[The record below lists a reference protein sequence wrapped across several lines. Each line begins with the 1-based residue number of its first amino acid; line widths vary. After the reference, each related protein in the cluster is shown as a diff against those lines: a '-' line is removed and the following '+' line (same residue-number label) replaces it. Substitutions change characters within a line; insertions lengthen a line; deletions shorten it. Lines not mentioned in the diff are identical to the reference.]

1 MKKTLLL
8 CGLLLSLVPAHAQQ
22 QNCIDFDGV
31 DDYVEVPAASA
42 GLASLN
48 AFSMAC
54 WVYPNNVAP
63 AFPNFDGIMGIRN
76 ELNADF
82 FMLQLS
88 PTNFEVRF
96 RNSNGTAFTINSN
109 TCQLNTWQHLALV
122 YTGSQ
127 LRFYHNGVL
136 AQSITASG
144 TFTNASL
151 PLTLGRVNFQSTPFQ
166 LAGKLDEAAV
176 WSRALSDSEVFCAAT
191 QKIDPLM
198 GGLLHYYTFD
208 QGIAAGNNAT
218 IANVVDEA
226 TGLNGIMYGLALNG
240 ATSNFV
246 AGTTQMTVTQLS
258 ICPGTPFPF
267 AGQIFTEPG
276 TYRLKIP
283 TFSESCD
290 STLILILAEDTIDVG
305 VTQNRDTLRADN
317 TNATYQWLN
326 CENGLAPIP
335 GATSATFIAPTN
347 STYAVIVTENGCS
360 DTSECV
366 RVSTVGLRQLGQSIQ
381 VKLYPNP
388 GNDQLQLQWPK
399 DIEKMEVKVY
409 SNLGQLMHTQTTIEA
424 LMQINT
430 QAWPSGLY
438 FVRLESDLGWTSLSW
453 QKQ

>member
-1 MKKTLLL
+1 MKKTLLI
-8 CGLLLSLVPAHAQQ
+8 CGLLLSLLPAHAQQ
-22 QNCIDFDGV
+22 QNCIDFDGI

-42 GLASLN
+42 GLVSLN

-54 WVYPNNVAP
+54 WVYPTNAAP

-96 RNSNGTAFTINSN
+96 RNSGGTAFTINSN

-144 TFTNASL
+144 SFSNATL

-166 LAGKLDEAAV
+166 LGGKLDEAAV
-176 WSRALSDSEVFCAAT
+176 WNRALSDSEVFCAAT

-198 GGLLHYYTFD
+198 SGLLHYYTFD

-226 TGLNGIMYGLALNG
+226 TGLNGTMYGLALNG

-246 AGTTQMTVTQLS
+246 AGTTQMTVINDTL
-258 ICPGTPFPF
+258 CPGSSLSF
-267 AGQIFTEPG
+267 AGQTFSQPG
-276 TYRLKIP
+276 TYRIKIP
-283 TFSESCD
+283 TISETCD
-290 STLILILAEDTIDVG
+290 STLLLILVEDTIELG
-305 VTQNRDTLRADN
+305 VSQNRDTLQALN
-317 TNATYQWLN
+317 TNATYQWLDCSN
-326 CENGLAPIP
+326 DFSPIAN
-335 GATSATFIAPTN
+335 ATNATFIATAN
-347 STYAVIVTENGCS
+347 GSYAVRIIENGCV
-360 DTSECV
+360 DTSACV
-366 RVSTVGLRQLGQSIQ
+366 QVSTVGLKQLGKNLNI
-381 VKLYPNP
+381 KLFPNP
-388 GNDQLQLQWPK
+388 GNDFLQLQWPEELQHV
-399 DIEKMEVKVY
+399 DVKVI
-409 SNLGQLMHTQTTIEA
+409 STLGQVIFSKRLLEQNVR
-424 LMQINT
+424 INT
-430 QAWPSGLY
+430 APWPAGIY
-438 FVRLESDLGWTSLSW
+438 YIQLESDLGWTSLPW
-453 QKQ
+453 LKQ